1 MDKTLVDEQLV
12 KIEQS
17 NSQAELKIDAG
28 EAYIQT
34 HESPKREIPQKWR
47 DKNETI
53 SENDAVDKQVDK
65 VN

>member
-1 MDKTLVDEQLV
+1 MDKILVDEQLV

-34 HESPKREIPQKWR
+34 HESPKR